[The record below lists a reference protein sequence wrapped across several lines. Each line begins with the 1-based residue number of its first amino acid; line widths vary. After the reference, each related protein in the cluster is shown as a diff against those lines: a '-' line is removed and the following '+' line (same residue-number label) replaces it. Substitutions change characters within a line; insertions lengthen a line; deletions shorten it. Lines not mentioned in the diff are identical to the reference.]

1 MESEL
6 FQGGVLMHSYLRA
19 VGFSKIT
26 KRSSIRQIITD
37 VVENYDDKTIVKDH
51 PEGVF
56 AEFSKDYGCDCG
68 ITVCG
73 QYDENNVF
81 YPDYYFPFF
90 RGTGITTQE
99 NVIIERHTE
108 KESFAGACDDLR
120 IGVTLIFYLQNAAE
134 YMKEK
139 YKSGML
145 PDGQPLTLS
154 GLAREGKILFP
165 VEKDKEA
172 VKAEREL
179 TKNRN
184 HLIAAARNGDEEAM
198 ESLTMEDMD
207 TYSMISQR
215 IVTDDILSI
224 VDSYFMPCGIECDQ
238 YSVMGEIIDYMT
250 FENIIT
256 GEKICQITIECND
269 MQFDVCINREDLLG
283 ELKIGRRFK
292 GIIWLQGQLHY

>member
-19 VGFSKIT
+19 VVFSKIT

-56 AEFSKDYGCDCG
+56 AEFSKNYGCDCG

-139 YKSGML
+139 
-145 PDGQPLTLS
+145 
-154 GLAREGKILFP
+154 
-165 VEKDKEA
+165 
-172 VKAEREL
+172 
-179 TKNRN
+179 
-184 HLIAAARNGDEEAM
+184 
-198 ESLTMEDMD
+198 
-207 TYSMISQR
+207 
-215 IVTDDILSI
+215 
-224 VDSYFMPCGIECDQ
+224 
-238 YSVMGEIIDYMT
+238 
-250 FENIIT
+250 
-256 GEKICQITIECND
+256 
-269 MQFDVCINREDLLG
+269 
-283 ELKIGRRFK
+283 
-292 GIIWLQGQLHY
+292 